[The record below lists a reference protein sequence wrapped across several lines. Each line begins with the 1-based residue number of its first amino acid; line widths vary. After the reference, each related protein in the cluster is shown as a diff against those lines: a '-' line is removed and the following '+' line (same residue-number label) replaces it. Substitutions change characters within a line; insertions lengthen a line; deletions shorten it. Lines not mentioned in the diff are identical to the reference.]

1 MSTAPARWAMRLIA
15 LTYLLFLLLLP
26 VGIVFWRT
34 FEGGLAPVWEALT
47 SQSATHALTLTVK
60 IAVIAVI
67 ANTIFGVSVSLLL
80 VRGRFPGRRLLN
92 AVMDL
97 PLAVSP
103 VVVGL
108 ALILV
113 YGRNTAVGQWF
124 GDRGT
129 NIIFATPG
137 MVLATIFVSLPL
149 VVREV
154 APVLE
159 EIGNEQEQAA
169 WTLGA
174 KGAQTFWRITLPSV
188 KWAIAYG
195 VVLTLARCLGEYGAL
210 AVVSGRL
217 VGKTQTA
224 TLFVEERFQN
234 FDQPA
239 AYAMAF
245 VLATIAVLTL
255 LAINLFRPDHER

>member
-1 MSTAPARWAMRLIA
+1 MRVIA

-26 VGIVFWRT
+26 VGLVFWRT
-34 FEGGLAPVWEALT
+34 FEGGAGPVWDALT
-47 SQSATHALTLTVK
+47 SKSAAHALTLTVK
-60 IAVIAVI
+60 VAVAAVV
-67 ANTIFGVSVSLLL
+67 ANTIFGVAASLLV

-92 AVMDL
+92 AIMDL

-113 YGRNTAVGQWF
+113 YGRNTTVGQWF

-129 NIIFATPG
+129 NIIYATPG

-174 KGAQTFWRITLPSV
+174 NGAQTFWRITLPSI
-188 KWAIAYG
+188 KWAVAYG

-210 AVVSGRL
+210 AVVSGRV

-224 TLFVEERFQN
+224 TLLVEERFQN

-255 LAINLFRPDHER
+255 VAINLFRPDRER